1 MKLRAGALTVVKPV
15 PEIGKTMLNQ
25 VFGGT
30 EVEPRIEFVDDALES
45 DDREQAGSH
54 SSCCDCDQDNQ
65 TQQASGVAACFALE
79 EATANAVCHVACTE
93 VAVKVEADT

>member
-1 MKLRAGALTVVKPV
+1 MKMRAGALTVVKPV

-65 TQQASGVAACFALE
+65 TQQASGVE